1 MPRCAMRLDCA
12 ACQPN
17 SPAPR
22 TTPDAKPAFRQDDPV
37 QPTPPSPP
45 PPLPGGSGNGF
56 DTNRPT
62 IISLC
67 YLASFITGISG
78 IVGLILAYIW
88 QGETGA
94 SETGAGESAWE
105 RSHLTYLIRT
115 FWIGLLYAVISLVLT
130 VIVIG
135 VFGLIATAIWT
146 AVRSVLSLVRAQ
158 KREPMPDP
166 GTWWV

>member
-1 MPRCAMRLDCA
+1 MP
-12 ACQPN
+12 PN
-17 SPAPR
+17 DPNPAPR
-22 TTPDAKPAFRQDDPV
+22 TTPGATPAFRQGDPV
-37 QPTPPSPP
+37 QPAPP
-45 PPLPGGSGNGF
+45 PPPPGGNGF

-67 YLASFITGISG
+67 YLASFVTGISG
-78 IVGLILAYIW
+78 LVGLILAYIW
-88 QGETGA
+88 QGETG
-94 SETGAGESAWE
+94 TGESAWE
-105 RSHLTYLIRT
+105 RSHVTYLIRT
-115 FWIGLLYAVISLVLT
+115 FWIGLLYCVISLVLT

-135 VFGLIATAIWT
+135 VFGFIATAIWT